1 MLNKTKNLKLQTS
14 IHCMHVKD
22 IITAAFSDTLKYQ
35 SNIMYYS
42 VTFQS
47 HTCIELNIWFIN
59 ISKRSHQSMNIPNET
74 GCVFSY
80 KGRLRHEINCYR
92 NKSSVM
98 DNIHKHIYTCIH
110 HILRNTILSQ

>member
-1 MLNKTKNLKLQTS
+1 MLNKTKNLKLQTN

-47 HTCIELNIWFIN
+47 HTCIELNI
-59 ISKRSHQSMNIPNET
+59 
-74 GCVFSY
+74 
-80 KGRLRHEINCYR
+80 
-92 NKSSVM
+92 
-98 DNIHKHIYTCIH
+98 
-110 HILRNTILSQ
+110 